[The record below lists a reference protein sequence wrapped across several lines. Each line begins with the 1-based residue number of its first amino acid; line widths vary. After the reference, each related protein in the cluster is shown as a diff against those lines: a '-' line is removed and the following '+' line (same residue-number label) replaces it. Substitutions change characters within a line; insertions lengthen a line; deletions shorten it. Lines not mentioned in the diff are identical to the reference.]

1 MIRKCYIYHCDI
13 CGSEQMFEQNIC
25 RRDSDVENGGWS
37 AFSIVP
43 ASRWSSLAD
52 EYSLICPNCKKK
64 IELGIENMR
73 KDAVIRNGT

>member
-13 CGSEQMFEQNIC
+13 CGSEQMLCCSQ
-25 RRDSDVENGGWS
+25 DAENSGWS

-43 ASRWSSLAD
+43 ASRCFNSVD
-52 EYSLICPNCKKK
+52 EYSLICPDCKKK

>member
-25 RRDSDVENGGWS
+25 RSPDVEDDGWG
-37 AFSIVP
+37 ALSIVP
-43 ASRWSSLAD
+43 ASRYLNLAD
-52 EYSLICPNCKKK
+52 EHSLICPDCKKK